1 MYVRTSNDRRSI
13 GTGTYS
19 TLTAASLRRL
29 AFQATRNKKSD
40 NYVSEISGDEVDL
53 EVGCDGC
60 TLYGLLDDIS
70 GEIYAIKAEVSVKYH
85 SDTIYQVTKYAL
97 LDYERL
103 VDGDD

>member
-1 MYVRTSNDRRSI
+1 M
-13 GTGTYS
+13 
-19 TLTAASLRRL
+19 
-29 AFQATRNKKSD
+29 
-40 NYVSEISGDEVDL
+40 
-53 EVGCDGC
+53 GCDGC